1 MTKPNDRLL
10 LKANLKQLRL
20 PTIGAEFEK
29 LAREATASNQT
40 FEQYLLR
47 LTELEVATRQSNALT
62 SRIRQADFPVEKD
75 LETFDFLSPFH
86 GEQAEGSGTGAM
98 RMDRTAV
105 QYLSAGSA
113 GNGQDALGCCLG
125 ELGSPSWS

>member
-1 MTKPNDRLL
+1 MTKPNDSML

-47 LTELEVATRQSNALT
+47 LTELEVATRQSNAMATRL
-62 SRIRQADFPVEKD
+62 P
-75 LETFDFLSPFH
+75 
-86 GEQAEGSGTGAM
+86 
-98 RMDRTAV
+98 
-105 QYLSAGSA
+105 
-113 GNGQDALGCCLG
+113 
-125 ELGSPSWS
+125 